1 MNWYGLL
8 KIAQIWQ
15 TETDTDFSF
24 VDQITALYKLEYKY
38 SMLKNKPFR
47 GMPQRRDNILNQLRQ
62 RLSSLALEIRGPIIA
77 TLQSWL
83 SSHALLD
90 PNLWAVNRVNT
101 SLYGDV
107 YDEGDSTIPTLV
119 NDIIHEYRMYNI
131 IHKCRYFNSVMNPSE
146 VIFKEFMQKISN
158 NIGNFPQ
165 FKSFL
170 EVIFF
175 EDYQQNLYYDLES
188 LGYEEFG
195 QMFNKT
201 FNTPE
206 EGESFIEKLTIDD
219 VGVDEVIELSGINNL
234 DTFTRKISYEGD
246 LVDGVLA
253 ELYEKFVFPLWYAY
267 WGARGI
273 GDTRAAVEEVYNN
286 LLKATVDD
294 LENFIVYINAAL
306 ASVHQNGPMLEYLQ
320 EYVEQNAEDYNTYG
334 EELDLVETFNY
345 LSLELDTTEL
355 DKELRAIG
363 VSI

>member
-62 RLSSLALEIRGPIIA
+62 RLSSLALEIREPIIA

-90 PNLWAVNRVNT
+90 PNLWAVSRVNT

-119 NDIIHEYRMYNI
+119 NDIIHEYR
-131 IHKCRYFNSVMNPSE
+131 RYSNSVMTPSE

-175 EDYQQNLYYDLES
+175 EGYQQNLYYDLES

-206 EGESFIEKLTIDD
+206 EGESFIEKLTVDD
-219 VGVDEVIELSGINNL
+219 IGASGVMEFSGIDNL
-234 DTFTRKISYEGD
+234 ETFIRTISYEGD

-253 ELYEKFVFPLWYAY
+253 ELYEKFVFPLWYAH

-273 GDTRAAVEEVYNN
+273 DDTRAGVEEVYNN
-286 LLKATVDD
+286 LLKANVDD

-306 ASVHQNGPMLEYLQ
+306 ASVHQNGSMLEYLQ
-320 EYVEQNAEDYNTYG
+320 EYVEHNAEDYNTYG